1 MLWLAENKQ
10 DPTVAKVKK
19 TGWWAINDIY
29 WGYFDPNC
37 FTRTAVPTAKG
48 FDGSSSKHRFVGVC
62 TDAEKAMH
70 DGPIDASTAFCG
82 CARCC
87 KFDFANCLMKGVG
100 GMATGLVRKKTPRMS
115 LSGAPSQSATLEEF
129 AKELAT
135 GQLRA
140 VRVDDCEEVG
150 MEGGWWLCNV
160 CGHSIQA
167 TEQQA
172 HATDLFEKDW
182 WIVEIQWFKYEQG
195 TSPRQYKLLPGTK
208 RWLMVNALIRVGGLA
223 FEGGQRVLK
232 SGLRTLSEASRELID
247 GCM

>member
-1 MLWLAENKQ
+1 MVGNQRHLLGIFRPQ
-10 DPTVAKVKK
+10 LLHPH
-19 TGWWAINDIY
+19 GCPY
-29 WGYFDPNC
+29 GQGLY
-37 FTRTAVPTAKG
+37 
-48 FDGSSSKHRFVGVC
+48 RFVGVC

-115 LSGAPSQSATLEEF
+115 MSGAPSQSATLEEF

-232 SGLRTLSEASRELID
+232 SGLRTLSEASREIID

>member
-82 CARCC
+82 CAEPVACC
-87 KFDFANCLMKGVG
+87 
-100 GMATGLVRKKTPRMS
+100 TP
-115 LSGAPSQSATLEEF
+115 
-129 AKELAT
+129 LAS
-135 GQLRA
+135 
-140 VRVDDCEEVG
+140 
-150 MEGGWWLCNV
+150 
-160 CGHSIQA
+160 H
-167 TEQQA
+167 
-172 HATDLFEKDW
+172 
-182 WIVEIQWFKYEQG
+182 
-195 TSPRQYKLLPGTK
+195 
-208 RWLMVNALIRVGGLA
+208 
-223 FEGGQRVLK
+223 
-232 SGLRTLSEASRELID
+232 
-247 GCM
+247 